1 MASAGTRTEVRL
13 ALASLRQP
21 RNMRLRQSA
30 RRDSQGTRH
39 FGLPPVLGDEYGSH
53 RSGSVRAEPVAR
65 SMRECPGLL
74 SQRSGSR
81 EEDDGQLS
89 ALLIRCASGDRAA
102 FRSLY
107 DAQSA
112 RLHGLALRITRDPGL
127 AADATH
133 DAFVQVW
140 NQAVRFDPARG
151 AAGAWLTS
159 IVRYRALDIIRR
171 RVREKP
177 GYEPPEQMDETPDP
191 LAQLVTS
198 AEGAALRDCLEG
210 LEPDRRTLLMQAYT
224 DGLSHSE
231 LAEKTGTPLGTIK
244 SWIRRSLASLKRC
257 LES

>member
-1 MASAGTRTEVRL
+1 MQFEINA
-13 ALASLRQP
+13 P
-21 RNMRLRQSA
+21 
-30 RRDSQGTRH
+30 
-39 FGLPPVLGDEYGSH
+39 
-53 RSGSVRAEPVAR
+53 

-74 SQRSGSR
+74 TQRSGSR
-81 EEDDGQLS
+81 DDSDGELT
-89 ALLIRCASGDRAA
+89 ALLSRCAAGDRAA
-102 FRSLY
+102 FRALY
-107 DAQSA
+107 DAQGP

-159 IVRYRALDIIRR
+159 IVRYRALDITRR

-177 GYEPPEQMDETPDP
+177 GYEPPEQEDPSPDA

-198 AEGAALRDCLEG
+198 AEGAALRHCLEE
-210 LEPDRRTLLMQAYT
+210 LEPDRRALLMQAYA

>member
-1 MASAGTRTEVRL
+1 MASASIRTERW
-13 ALASLRQP
+13 LASPRQP
-21 RNMRLRQSA
+21 RNMRFEPRALNA
-30 RRDSQGTRH
+30 R
-39 FGLPPVLGDEYGSH
+39 P
-53 RSGSVRAEPVAR
+53 
-65 SMRECPGLL
+65 MRECPGLL
-74 SQRSGSR
+74 TQRSGWR
-81 EEDDGQLS
+81 DDSDSELT
-89 ALLIRCASGDRAA
+89 ALLSRCAAGDRAA

-107 DAQSA
+107 DAQA
-112 RLHGLALRITRDPGL
+112 PRLHGLALRITRDPGL

-159 IVRYRALDIIRR
+159 IVRYRALDITRR

-177 GYEPPEQMDETPDP
+177 GYEPPEQEDETPDA

-198 AEGAALRDCLEG
+198 AEGAALRHCLEE
-210 LEPDRRTLLMQAYT
+210 LEPDRRALLLQAYT

-231 LAEKTGTPLGTIK
+231 IAEKTGTPLGTIK

>member
-1 MASAGTRTEVRL
+1 MASAVTGTRLRL
-13 ALASLRQP
+13 ASPRQP
-21 RNMRLRQSA
+21 RNMRS
-30 RRDSQGTRH
+30 RRYALQ
-39 FGLPPVLGDEYGSH
+39 
-53 RSGSVRAEPVAR
+53 AR
-65 SMRECPGLL
+65 STRECPGLL
-74 SQRSGSR
+74 SQRSGLR
-81 EEDDGQLS
+81 DDDDSALT

-107 DAQSA
+107 DAQSP
-112 RLHGLALRITRDPGL
+112 RLHGLALRITRDHGL

-159 IVRYRALDIIRR
+159 IVRYRALDITRR

-177 GYEPPEQMDETPDP
+177 GYEPPEQEDESPDA

-198 AEGAALRDCLEG
+198 AEGSALRLCLEE
-210 LEPDRRTLLMQAYT
+210 LEPDRRKLLMDAYA

-231 LAEKTGTPLGTIK
+231 LAEKTGAPLGTIK